1 MMRQGTFWAYNLRPP
16 ESERQRQA
24 NVHCSNIEIAKKWKQ
39 KKIHKQMNGQR
50 RSGISTEWNS
60 SLGNKMNNAVF
71 RTTVEPRN
79 NHIRLSKSIGY
90 DRGFPGGAVV
100 ENLPANAGDAGSS
113 PGLGGSHVPRS
124 NWDREPQLLSL
135 RIWSLCPATGGA
147 TIVRGPRTA
156 MKCGPRLPQLEKA
169 LARNEDPTQLNK

>member
-1 MMRQGTFWAYNLRPP
+1 M
-16 ESERQRQA
+16 
-24 NVHCSNIEIAKKWKQ
+24 HCSNIEIAKTWK
-39 KKIHKQMNGQR
+39 KKKVHKQMNGQR
-50 RSGISTEWNS
+50 RSGIRTKWNR

-79 NHIRLSKSIGY
+79 NHIRLRKSKGY
-90 DRGFPGGAVV
+90 DRGFPGGAVI

-113 PGLGGSHVPRS
+113 PGLGESHVPQS

-135 RIWSLCPATGGA
+135 RIWSLCPATEVA
-147 TIVRGPRTA
+147 KIVRGPRTA
-156 MKCGPRLPQLEKA
+156 MKSGPRLPQLEKA